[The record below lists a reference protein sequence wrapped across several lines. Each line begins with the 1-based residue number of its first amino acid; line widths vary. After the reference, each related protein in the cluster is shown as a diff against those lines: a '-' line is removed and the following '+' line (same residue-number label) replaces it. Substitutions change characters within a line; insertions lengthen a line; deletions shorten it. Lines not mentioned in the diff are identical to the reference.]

1 MAETEKTGGE
11 KKLSVGSNKTLS
23 LKARGVE
30 QSVVRQ
36 NFSHGRTKQVLVEKV
51 KTRAPASKAKVEP
64 PPPAPAPPPPTPS
77 KRSGAPSGR
86 GQLAAA
92 PAKPSGLV
100 LKTLTAEE
108 QQARVHALADARLKD
123 AEERRIA
130 EEQAH
135 IREMRDAIERTER
148 EAAESRKRE
157 EDDRRRHEDEA
168 KRKAEQEA
176 KKRFGGVV
184 EEVKPKISVGA
195 LARTQITE
203 PEEEEAPRP
212 RRPGSPAR
220 PAAPAKP
227 TPRPAGGEK
236 RRPRLTLVTAFS
248 ADEVRE
254 HSKASFVRRTKRRM
268 KDQFA
273 NEPKDKRSREVT
285 IPEFITIQELA
296 NRMAEPARTVI
307 AMLMKQGQM
316 LKITDAIDA
325 DTAQLI
331 AEELGHGVKR
341 VAESDVEEGLF
352 DKADDP
358 STLVPRPPVVT
369 IMGHVDHGKT
379 SLLDAIRSTQVAAGE
394 AGGITQHI
402 GAYQVTSPSHGKITF
417 IDTPG
422 HAAFTAMRARGAKVT
437 DIVVLVVAADDGVM
451 PQTVEAIQ
459 HAKAAKVP
467 MIVAINKIDKP
478 DAKPE
483 RVRTELL
490 QHEIQ
495 VETLGGEVLDVEVS
509 ATKKLNLER
518 LLETIGLQAEILE
531 LKANPQRPAEGTVI
545 EAKLDRGR
553 GPVATV
559 LVQRGTLKPG
569 DIVVAGAEYGRVRAL
584 VSDTGIPVIMA
595 GPSTPVEVLGF
606 NGTPEAGDRLAVVD
620 NEARAR
626 EVTDY
631 RARQKREKSSARA
644 TGVRGSLEQM
654 MAQVKTAGR
663 KEFPLLIK
671 GDVQGSVEA
680 IIGSLEKLGT
690 SEVGARVILAG
701 VGGITESDVRLAETS
716 NAAIIGFNVRANKE
730 ARESAER
737 AGIEI
742 RYYNIIYNLVDD
754 VKQAMSGL
762 LTPTRRETMLGNAT
776 ILEIFKVSKVGNIA
790 GCRVTDGTVE
800 RGANVRLIRD
810 SVVVH
815 EGKLSQLKR
824 FKDDARE
831 VTAGQECGMAFENY
845 QDMKAGDVIEC
856 YRVETIQRS
865 L

>member
-51 KTRAPASKAKVEP
+51 KTRAPAGKPKVEP
-64 PPPAPAPPPPTPS
+64 PPPPAPAAAPPAQG
-77 KRSGAPSGR
+77 KRSGAPGR
-86 GQLAAA
+86 GQPAAA

-135 IREMRDAIERTER
+135 IREMREAIERTER

-184 EEVKPKISVGA
+184 EEAKPKVSVGA

-203 PEEEEAPRP
+203 PEEEEAPRS
-212 RRPGSPAR
+212 RRPGGAAR
-220 PAAPAKP
+220 PAAPTKA
-227 TPRPAGGEK
+227 PRPAGGEK

-248 ADEVRE
+248 TDEVRE

-268 KDQFA
+268 KDQTA
-273 NEPKDKRSREVT
+273 SEPKDKRAREVT

-307 AMLMKQGQM
+307 AMMMKQGQM
-316 LKITDAIDA
+316 LKITDVIDA
-325 DTAQLI
+325 DTAQII
-331 AEELGHGVKR
+331 AEELGHTVKR

-358 STLVPRPPVVT
+358 ATLVPRPPVVT

-451 PQTVEAIQ
+451 PQTIEAIA
-459 HAKAAKVP
+459 HAKSAKVP

-509 ATKKLNLER
+509 ATKKLNLDR

-569 DIVVAGAEYGRVRAL
+569 DIVVAGAEWGRVRAL
-584 VSDTGIPVIMA
+584 VSDTGNPVIMA

-644 TGVRGSLEQM
+644 SGVRGSLEQM

-663 KEFPLLIK
+663 KEFPLVIK

-762 LTPTRRETMLGNAT
+762 LAPTRRETMLGNAT

-845 QDMKAGDVIEC
+845 QDMKVGDVIEC
-856 YRVETIQRS
+856 YRIETIQRS